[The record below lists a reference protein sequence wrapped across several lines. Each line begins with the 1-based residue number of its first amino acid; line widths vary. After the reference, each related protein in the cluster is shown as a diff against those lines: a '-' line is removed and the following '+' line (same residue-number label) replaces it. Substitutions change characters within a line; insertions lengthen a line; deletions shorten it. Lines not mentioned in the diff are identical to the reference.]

1 MDKNMKER
9 LCEFL
14 VYLGIGQT
22 KFEEN
27 VGLSR
32 GFVHR
37 LTGNLTLKTLDKI
50 LAKYPELNLDWLKTG
65 EGEMLKKNEVVEQ
78 KNKSENEILLNIIEK
93 QNQELKILNQEVGA
107 LRNENQNLKSKL
119 EEYDSIRE
127 KTIDMVGD
135 NQEVNS
141 KKN

>member
-1 MDKNMKER
+1 MKER

-14 VYLGIGQT
+14 AYLGIGQT

-50 LAKYPELNLDWLKTG
+50 LAKYPELNEDWLKTG

-78 KNKSENEILLNIIEK
+78 KNESENEIIFTLIEK
-93 QNQELKILNQEVGA
+93 NEKLNQEIGA
-107 LRNENQNLKSKL
+107 LRNENQNLKSKID
-119 EEYDSIRE
+119 EYELIRKKTVDMGVDSKQVANE
-127 KTIDMVGD
+127 
-135 NQEVNS
+135 
-141 KKN
+141 